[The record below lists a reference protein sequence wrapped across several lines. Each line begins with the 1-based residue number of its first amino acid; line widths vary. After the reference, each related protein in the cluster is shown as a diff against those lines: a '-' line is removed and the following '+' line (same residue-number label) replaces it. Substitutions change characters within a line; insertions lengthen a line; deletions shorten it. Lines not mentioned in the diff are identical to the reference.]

1 MIFLLSIVNRTSE
14 ARVRSSFDWC
24 GAFQPVSFGAG
35 LFCCTRPRQLRSKR
49 THNAK
54 APTTGQPSS
63 PRPCRPRPA
72 FAPKKGLGSCPAPPL
87 DTYHR
92 NNVWLAERK
101 RQNARRAA
109 PGDYLCGNQNFGR
122 PTVAGWRGDSTPS
135 TRRCPRG
142 RVGSMA
148 FRLAKVDAATDAPSP
163 GEREGAPRH
172 RRDARRSAAR
182 TTTCDNS

>member
-122 PTVAGWRGDSTPS
+122 
-135 TRRCPRG
+135 
-142 RVGSMA
+142 
-148 FRLAKVDAATDAPSP
+148 FRI
-163 GEREGAPRH
+163 PRH
-172 RRDARRSAAR
+172 RRDVVPVAASARWRGGSR
-182 TTTCDNS
+182 DNLTHWLVSTQIATSSPMYSSL